1 MASLH
6 LIARRWRSS
15 FSKTSANCT
24 QTFLGGQPFV
34 PRGNPRGNFRG
45 PRGRGNFGGPGRG
58 GFAPNVRVDGT
69 LPNGQIDPNSFA
81 RPRGGGYTGR
91 GGRKLWV
98 PT

>member
-6 LIARRWRSS
+6 LIIRGSRPS
-15 FSKTSANCT
+15 FSKTFANYT
-24 QTFLGGQPFV
+24 QLFVGGHPFA

-45 PRGRGNFGGPGRG
+45 PRGRGNFGGPGRA

-81 RPRGGGYTGR
+81 RPRGSSYTGR